1 MSLLQPFQ
9 SFRAARPSL
18 ATRLVGPGLMTGA
31 AAVLI
36 GAGFAMGAQGG
47 PGVIEVPGPA
57 TVVTDPCSVPEGITL
72 ETLPAHDRVQ
82 LMRRVL
88 ACQDRYHGFISADQ
102 YGKTVAAID
111 GAWLAKADAVEPVT
125 AAPIWATT
133 VRGFS
138 SQYTDD
144 AWSARQVLGAPDVYP
159 ASGDHEG
166 AWASETA
173 DGRAE
178 WLEVGFAQPRPISAV
193 EVYETFN
200 PGAVGRLE
208 LITTTGRRI
217 ELATHRRYPD
227 ARQVVQVECTSEP
240 IAAVRVHVD
249 SKAVAGW
256 NEIDAIGVVPPYAVG
271 PTRHVPAQ
279 RPACATNPQ

>member
-1 MSLLQPFQ
+1 MSHLQPFQ

-18 ATRLVGPGLMTGA
+18 ATRLVGPGLMIGA
-31 AAVLI
+31 AAVLV
-36 GAGFAMGAQGG
+36 GAGFAIGAQGG

-57 TVVTDPCSVPEGITL
+57 TVVTDPCGVPEGIAL

-88 ACQDRYHGFISADQ
+88 ACQDRYHGFITADQ

-111 GAWLAKADAVEPVT
+111 GAWVAKAEAEPV
-125 AAPIWATT
+125 AVAQPIWATT

-138 SQYTDD
+138 SEYTAD

-159 ASGDHEG
+159 GTGDDEH
-166 AWASETA
+166 AWASATA

-208 LITTTGRRI
+208 LVTTTGRRI
-217 ELATHRRYPD
+217 EVKTHRRYPD

-249 SKAVAGW
+249 SKRVAGW
-256 NEIDAIGVVPPYAVG
+256 NEIDAIGIVPCP
-271 PTRHVPAQ
+271 
-279 RPACATNPQ
+279 